1 MFFLGMQIPLTFTFN
16 FNTDKVILYLK
27 SEEFLMRKQITDLC
41 SWLQSEDIDAAFLT
55 SPDTIFYCTG
65 FKSEPHERLLALIV
79 FQDSDLLLICPQM
92 EVTDAKSACGYA
104 EVIGYTD
111 IENPWTKI
119 KQAISSRNLTL
130 NKLAIEK
137 EHLNVERYEYIQH
150 DLSAHS
156 FVSAEE
162 QIRKLRMIKTES
174 EIVKIREACRLA
186 DLAIEIGVHELTEGK
201 TEMEILATIEYEMKM
216 MGYEMSFPTMVLAGA
231 NAASPHG
238 TPGMTKIQRGDLVL
252 FDLGV
257 VYDGY
262 CSDITR
268 TVAFGDVNDQ
278 QAEIYETVLK
288 AQETAV
294 SISKPGIS
302 CAELDVIAREIIT
315 EKGFSLYFP
324 HRLGHGLGISVHEYP
339 SITETNPLL
348 LQKGMVYT
356 IEPGIYVPNVAGVR
370 IEDDVYITDSGCEIL
385 TKYPKSIQIIK

>member
-1 MFFLGMQIPLTFTFN
+1 
-16 FNTDKVILYLK
+16 
-27 SEEFLMRKQITDLC
+27 MRNQITDLC

-65 FKSEPHERLLALIV
+65 FKSEPHERLLALV
-79 FQDSDLLLICPQM
+79 VLKDSELLLICPQM
-92 EVTDAKSACGYA
+92 EVSDAKNVCGNA

-111 IENPWTKI
+111 IENPWEKI
-119 KQAISSRNLTL
+119 KQAISIRNLTV

-137 EHLNVERYEYIQH
+137 EHMNVERYEYIQYY
-150 DLSAHS
+150 LSAHT

-162 QIRKLRMIKTES
+162 KLSRLRMIKTEK
-174 EIVKIREACRLA
+174 EIVKMREACRLA
-186 DLAIEIGVHELTEGK
+186 DLAIEIGVHEISEGK
-201 TEMEILATIEYEMKM
+201 TEMEILATIEFEIKK
-216 MGYEMSFPTMVLAGA
+216 MGYEMSFSTMVLTGA

-238 TPGMTKIQRGDLVL
+238 TPGMTKVQRGDLVL

-268 TVAFGDVNDQ
+268 TIAYGDIGDQ

-288 AQETAV
+288 AQERAV

-302 CAELDVIAREIIT
+302 CAELDLIAREIIK
-315 EKGFSLYFP
+315 EKGYSHYFP
-324 HRLGHGLGISVHEYP
+324 HRLGHGLGISIHEYP

-348 LQKGMVYT
+348 VQTGMVYT

-370 IEDDVYITDSGCEIL
+370 IEDDVYITESGCEVL